1 MQELYTKLADIL
13 EVDEVKPQDVL
24 RDFEAWDSLSALSV
38 IATANASFGVTL
50 SGDELRQ
57 IKTAGE
63 LANRLAKKDKK

>member
-1 MQELYTKLADIL
+1 MQELYKKLADIL

-24 RDFEAWDSLSALSV
+24 REFESWDSLAALSI
-38 IATANASFGVTL
+38 IAMANASFGVTV

-63 LANRLAKKDKK
+63 LATRLVEKRT

>member
-24 RDFEAWDSLSALSV
+24 RNFESWDSLAALSI
-38 IATANASFGVTL
+38 IATANAMFGVTL
-50 SGDELRQ
+50 SGEELRQ

-63 LANRLAKKDKK
+63 LAIWLESRRKK

>member
-1 MQELYTKLADIL
+1 MQELYSKLAAIL

-24 RDFEAWDSLSALSV
+24 RDFETWDSLSALSV
-38 IATANASFGVTL
+38 IAMSNATFGVTL

-63 LANRLAKKDKK
+63 LAAWVQTRRTK